1 MRYLAESRDRFRPL
15 SQAQFASLALL
26 RFSCG
31 EHPAE
36 NGMESFARL
45 QVRLML
51 ATVIVSAV
59 AVLFA
64 SFYFDLFVARSLLV
78 GAVAGLFYLR
88 LLARSVARLGG
99 GSRQVGRFQLVV
111 PIVLIVS
118 AARFPQLDL
127 LPAFVGFLLYK
138 PALILQTVFDG

>member
-1 MRYLAESRDRFRPL
+1 MIDSGRFLRRTL
-15 SQAQFASLALL
+15 QALPSSDSAVVNT
-26 RFSCG
+26 
-31 EHPAE
+31 PAE

-59 AVLFA
+59 ATLFA

-111 PIVLIVS
+111 PIVLIVA
-118 AARFPQLDL
+118 AARLPQLDL

-138 PALILQTVFDG
+138 PALILQTVLDG

>member
-1 MRYLAESRDRFRPL
+1 MIDSGRFLRRNL
-15 SQAQFASLALL
+15 QALPSSDSAVVNT
-26 RFSCG
+26 
-31 EHPAE
+31 PAE

-51 ATVIVSAV
+51 ATLIVSAV
-59 AVLFA
+59 AALFA
-64 SFYFDLFVARSLLV
+64 WFYFDLFVARSLLV

-111 PIVLIVS
+111 PIVLIVA
-118 AARFPQLDL
+118 AARLPQLDL

>member
-1 MRYLAESRDRFRPL
+1 MIDSGRFLRRTL
-15 SQAQFASLALL
+15 QALPSSDSAVVNT
-26 RFSCG
+26 
-31 EHPAE
+31 PAE

-59 AVLFA
+59 ATLFA
-64 SFYFDLFVARSLLV
+64 TFYFDLFVARSLLV

-111 PIVLIVS
+111 PIVLIVA
-118 AARFPQLDL
+118 AARLPQLDL

>member
-1 MRYLAESRDRFRPL
+1 L
-15 SQAQFASLALL
+15 QALPSSDSAAVNTS
-26 RFSCG
+26 
-31 EHPAE
+31 AE

-45 QVRLML
+45 QARLML
-51 ATVIVSAV
+51 ATVIVSVV
-59 AVLFA
+59 AILFA
-64 SFYFDLFVARSLLV
+64 AFYFDLFVARSLLV

>member
-1 MRYLAESRDRFRPL
+1 VIDSGRFLRRNL
-15 SQAQFASLALL
+15 QALPSSDSAAVNAS
-26 RFSCG
+26 
-31 EHPAE
+31 AE

-51 ATVIVSAV
+51 ATVIVSVV
-59 AVLFA
+59 AILFA
-64 SFYFDLFVARSLLV
+64 AFYFDLFVARSLLV

>member
-1 MRYLAESRDRFRPL
+1 VIDSARFLRRNL
-15 SQAQFASLALL
+15 QALPSSDSAVVNT
-26 RFSCG
+26 
-31 EHPAE
+31 PAE

-51 ATVIVSAV
+51 ATLIVSAV
-59 AVLFA
+59 ATLFA

-111 PIVLIVS
+111 PIVLIVA
-118 AARFPQLDL
+118 AARLPQLDL

>member
-1 MRYLAESRDRFRPL
+1 VIDSGRFLRRNL
-15 SQAQFASLALL
+15 QALPSSDSAVVNT
-26 RFSCG
+26 
-31 EHPAE
+31 PAE

-51 ATVIVSAV
+51 ATLIVSAV
-59 AVLFA
+59 ATLFA

-111 PIVLIVS
+111 PIVLIVA
-118 AARFPQLDL
+118 AARLPQLDL

>member
-1 MRYLAESRDRFRPL
+1 MIDSGRFLRRNL
-15 SQAQFASLALL
+15 QALPSSDSAVVNT
-26 RFSCG
+26 
-31 EHPAE
+31 PAE

-51 ATVIVSAV
+51 ATLIVSAV
-59 AVLFA
+59 ATLFA

-111 PIVLIVS
+111 PIVLIVA
-118 AARFPQLDL
+118 AARLPQLDL

>member
-1 MRYLAESRDRFRPL
+1 VIDSARFLRRNL
-15 SQAQFASLALL
+15 QALPSSDSAAVNTS
-26 RFSCG
+26 
-31 EHPAE
+31 AE

-45 QVRLML
+45 QARLML
-51 ATVIVSAV
+51 ATVIVSVV
-59 AVLFA
+59 AILFA
-64 SFYFDLFVARSLLV
+64 AFYFDLFVARSLLV

>member
-1 MRYLAESRDRFRPL
+1 MIDSGRFLRRTLQALPSSES
-15 SQAQFASLALL
+15 AVVNT
-26 RFSCG
+26 
-31 EHPAE
+31 PAE

-51 ATVIVSAV
+51 ATLIVSAV
-59 AVLFA
+59 ATLFA

-111 PIVLIVS
+111 PIVLIVA
-118 AARFPQLDL
+118 AARLPQLDL

>member
-1 MRYLAESRDRFRPL
+1 MIDSGRFLRRNL
-15 SQAQFASLALL
+15 QALPSSDSAAVNTS
-26 RFSCG
+26 
-31 EHPAE
+31 AE

-51 ATVIVSAV
+51 ATVIVSVV
-59 AVLFA
+59 AILFA
-64 SFYFDLFVARSLLV
+64 AFYFDLFVARSLLV

-111 PIVLIVS
+111 PIVLIVA
-118 AARFPQLDL
+118 AARLPQLDL

>member
-1 MRYLAESRDRFRPL
+1 L
-15 SQAQFASLALL
+15 QALPSSDSAVVNT
-26 RFSCG
+26 
-31 EHPAE
+31 PAE

-59 AVLFA
+59 ATLFA

-111 PIVLIVS
+111 PIVLIVA
-118 AARFPQLDL
+118 AARLPQLDL

>member
-1 MRYLAESRDRFRPL
+1 VIDSGRFLRRNL
-15 SQAQFASLALL
+15 QALPSSDSAAVNAS
-26 RFSCG
+26 
-31 EHPAE
+31 AE

-51 ATVIVSAV
+51 ATVIVSVV
-59 AVLFA
+59 AILFTA
-64 SFYFDLFVARSLLV
+64 FYFDLFVARSLLV

>member
-1 MRYLAESRDRFRPL
+1 MIDSGRFLRRNL
-15 SQAQFASLALL
+15 QALPSSDSAVVNT
-26 RFSCG
+26 
-31 EHPAE
+31 PAE

-51 ATVIVSAV
+51 ATLIVSAV
-59 AVLFA
+59 ATLFA

-111 PIVLIVS
+111 PIVLIVA
-118 AARFPQLDL
+118 AARLPQLDL

-138 PALILQTVFDG
+138 PALIFQTVFDG

>member
-1 MRYLAESRDRFRPL
+1 MIDSGRFLSRTL
-15 SQAQFASLALL
+15 QALPSSDSAVVIT
-26 RFSCG
+26 
-31 EHPAE
+31 PAE

-59 AVLFA
+59 ATLFA

-111 PIVLIVS
+111 PIVLIVA
-118 AARFPQLDL
+118 AARLPQLDL

>member
-1 MRYLAESRDRFRPL
+1 MIDSARFLRRNL
-15 SQAQFASLALL
+15 QALPSSDSAAVNTS
-26 RFSCG
+26 
-31 EHPAE
+31 AE

-51 ATVIVSAV
+51 ATVIVSVV
-59 AVLFA
+59 AILFA
-64 SFYFDLFVARSLLV
+64 AFYFDLFVARSLLV

-138 PALILQTVFDG
+138 PAMILQTVFDG

>member
-1 MRYLAESRDRFRPL
+1 MIDSGRFLRRNL
-15 SQAQFASLALL
+15 QALPSSDSAVVNT
-26 RFSCG
+26 
-31 EHPAE
+31 PAE

-51 ATVIVSAV
+51 ATLIVSAV
-59 AVLFA
+59 AILFA

-138 PALILQTVFDG
+138 PALILQTVIDG

>member
-1 MRYLAESRDRFRPL
+1 MIDSGRFLRRNL
-15 SQAQFASLALL
+15 QALPSTDSAAVSN
-26 RFSCG
+26 
-31 EHPAE
+31 PAG

-51 ATVIVSAV
+51 ATVIVSVV

-111 PIVLIVS
+111 PIVLIVA
-118 AARFPQLDL
+118 AARLPQLDL

>member
-1 MRYLAESRDRFRPL
+1 VIDSGRFLRRTL
-15 SQAQFASLALL
+15 QALPSSDSAVVNT
-26 RFSCG
+26 
-31 EHPAE
+31 PAE

-59 AVLFA
+59 ATLFA

-111 PIVLIVS
+111 PIVLIVA
-118 AARFPQLDL
+118 AARLPQLDL

>member
-1 MRYLAESRDRFRPL
+1 MIDSGRFLRRTL
-15 SQAQFASLALL
+15 QALPSSDSAVVNT
-26 RFSCG
+26 
-31 EHPAE
+31 PAE

-51 ATVIVSAV
+51 ATVIVSVV
-59 AVLFA
+59 ATLFA

-111 PIVLIVS
+111 PIVLIVA
-118 AARFPQLDL
+118 AARLPQLDL

>member
-1 MRYLAESRDRFRPL
+1 MIDSGRFLRRNL
-15 SQAQFASLALL
+15 QALPSSDSAVVNT
-26 RFSCG
+26 
-31 EHPAE
+31 PAE

-59 AVLFA
+59 ATLFA

-111 PIVLIVS
+111 PIVLIVA
-118 AARFPQLDL
+118 AARLPQLDL

>member
-1 MRYLAESRDRFRPL
+1 L
-15 SQAQFASLALL
+15 QALPSSDSAAVNTS
-26 RFSCG
+26 
-31 EHPAE
+31 AE

-51 ATVIVSAV
+51 ATVIVSVV
-59 AVLFA
+59 AILFA
-64 SFYFDLFVARSLLV
+64 AFYFDLFVARSLLV

-118 AARFPQLDL
+118 AARLPQLDL

>member
-1 MRYLAESRDRFRPL
+1 MIDSGRFLRRTL
-15 SQAQFASLALL
+15 QALPSSDSAVVNT
-26 RFSCG
+26 
-31 EHPAE
+31 PAE
-36 NGMESFARL
+36 NGMDSFARL

-59 AVLFA
+59 ATLFA

-111 PIVLIVS
+111 PIVLIVA
-118 AARFPQLDL
+118 AARLPQLDL

>member
-1 MRYLAESRDRFRPL
+1 MIDSGRFLRRNL
-15 SQAQFASLALL
+15 QALPSSDSAVVNT
-26 RFSCG
+26 
-31 EHPAE
+31 PAE

-59 AVLFA
+59 ATLFA
-64 SFYFDLFVARSLLV
+64 SLYFDLLVARSLLV

-111 PIVLIVS
+111 PIVLIVA
-118 AARFPQLDL
+118 AARLPQLDL

>member
-1 MRYLAESRDRFRPL
+1 L
-15 SQAQFASLALL
+15 QALPSSDSAVVNT
-26 RFSCG
+26 
-31 EHPAE
+31 PAE

-59 AVLFA
+59 ATLFA
-64 SFYFDLFVARSLLV
+64 TFYFDLFVARSLLV

-99 GSRQVGRFQLVV
+99 CSRQVGRFQLVV
-111 PIVLIVS
+111 PIVLIVA
-118 AARFPQLDL
+118 AARLPQLDL

>member
-1 MRYLAESRDRFRPL
+1 VIDSARFLRRNLQGL
-15 SQAQFASLALL
+15 SSPDSAVVTD
-26 RFSCG
+26 
-31 EHPAE
+31 PVE
-36 NGMESFARL
+36 NGMEYFAWL

-51 ATVIVSAV
+51 ATMLVSVV
-59 AVLFA
+59 AILVA
-64 SFYFDLFVARSLLV
+64 SFVFDFFVARSLLV

-99 GSRQVGRFQLVV
+99 SSHQVGRFQLVV
-111 PIVLIVS
+111 PILLIVS

>member
-1 MRYLAESRDRFRPL
+1 MIDSGRFLRRNL
-15 SQAQFASLALL
+15 QALPSSDSAVVNT
-26 RFSCG
+26 
-31 EHPAE
+31 PAE

-51 ATVIVSAV
+51 ATLIVSAV
-59 AVLFA
+59 ATLFA

-111 PIVLIVS
+111 PIVLIVA
-118 AARFPQLDL
+118 AARLPQRDL

>member
-1 MRYLAESRDRFRPL
+1 MPSSDSA
-15 SQAQFASLALL
+15 AVNAS
-26 RFSCG
+26 
-31 EHPAE
+31 AE

-51 ATVIVSAV
+51 ATVIVSV
-59 AVLFA
+59 VVILFTA
-64 SFYFDLFVARSLLV
+64 FYFDLLVARSLLV

>member
-1 MRYLAESRDRFRPL
+1 VIDSGRFLSRTL
-15 SQAQFASLALL
+15 QALPSSDSAVVIT
-26 RFSCG
+26 
-31 EHPAE
+31 PAE

-51 ATVIVSAV
+51 ATLIVSAV
-59 AVLFA
+59 ATLFA

-111 PIVLIVS
+111 PIVLIVA
-118 AARFPQLDL
+118 AARLPQLDL

>member
-1 MRYLAESRDRFRPL
+1 MIDSARFLKRTL
-15 SQAQFASLALL
+15 QALPSSDSAVVNT
-26 RFSCG
+26 
-31 EHPAE
+31 PAE

-51 ATVIVSAV
+51 ATLIVSAV
-59 AVLFA
+59 ATLFA

-111 PIVLIVS
+111 PIVLIVA
-118 AARFPQLDL
+118 AARLPQLDL

>member
-1 MRYLAESRDRFRPL
+1 L
-15 SQAQFASLALL
+15 QALPSSDSAAVNTS
-26 RFSCG
+26 
-31 EHPAE
+31 AE

-51 ATVIVSAV
+51 ATVIVSVV
-59 AVLFA
+59 AILFA
-64 SFYFDLFVARSLLV
+64 AFYFDLFVARSLLV

>member
-1 MRYLAESRDRFRPL
+1 MIDSARFLRRNL
-15 SQAQFASLALL
+15 QALPSSDSAAVNTS
-26 RFSCG
+26 
-31 EHPAE
+31 AE

-45 QVRLML
+45 QARLML
-51 ATVIVSAV
+51 ATVIVSVV
-59 AVLFA
+59 AILFA
-64 SFYFDLFVARSLLV
+64 AFYFDLFVARSLLV

>member
-1 MRYLAESRDRFRPL
+1 MIDSARFLRRNL
-15 SQAQFASLALL
+15 QALPSSDSAVVNT
-26 RFSCG
+26 
-31 EHPAE
+31 PAE

-51 ATVIVSAV
+51 ATLIVSAV
-59 AVLFA
+59 ATLFA

>member
-1 MRYLAESRDRFRPL
+1 MIDSGRFLRRNL
-15 SQAQFASLALL
+15 QALPSSDSAVVNT
-26 RFSCG
+26 
-31 EHPAE
+31 PAE

-51 ATVIVSAV
+51 ATLIVSAV
-59 AVLFA
+59 ATLFA

-111 PIVLIVS
+111 PIVLIVA
-118 AARFPQLDL
+118 AARLPQLDL

-138 PALILQTVFDG
+138 PALILQTVIDG